1 MATWALIILVFY
13 NDEPRSITSVPGFSH
28 KVTCTIA
35 AGEVMEKPGM
45 QGPKGSRVSA
55 WCIEVK

>member
-1 MATWALIILVFY
+1 MAKWALIILVFY
-13 NDEPRSITSVPGFSH
+13 NDRPQAITSVPGFSN

-35 AGEVMEKPGM
+35 AGEIMEKPGM
-45 QGPKGSRVSA
+45 QGPKGSHVSA